1 MARFIPGI
9 ALPPYT
15 NQQVDPL
22 ADLTRLLSRLQQTI
36 LRADAERE
44 ARLRNN
50 EFEREKAQANI
61 SYARTL
67 LTKLEQ
73 DALGIKIHVRRQD
86 LQTDLNRKRE
96 LLDQINERL
105 SDLAEMAAADSTRQS
120 DAGGNDDGDSDT
132 TDVDDILSEII
143 TMTPSESLDSAKS
156 VATEELDQERS
167 ITEDPVP
174 LDVPAPVQPIP
185 QQQEQPRKESR
196 NEKAVLS
203 EKIPEVDTSQTLRA
217 RPARGTYKSEE
228 DHTFSEKRDEG
239 RGHTTGSHLYGDS
252 PSSPEQS
259 KVTAISTA
267 EAILDH
273 QRAEQDMLSEAML
286 KLASELKL
294 SSQAL
299 SSSLDEDK
307 ELVARA
313 GDGMNKT
320 GEGMDAVTRRM
331 GTLQRMTEGE
341 GYWGRLKLYAM
352 VYGLMVILI
361 LVVFV
366 LPKLRF

>member
-1 MARFIPGI
+1 
-9 ALPPYT
+9 
-15 NQQVDPL
+15 
-22 ADLTRLLSRLQQTI
+22 
-36 LRADAERE
+36 
-44 ARLRNN
+44 
-50 EFEREKAQANI
+50 
-61 SYARTL
+61 
-67 LTKLEQ
+67 
-73 DALGIKIHVRRQD
+73 
-86 LQTDLNRKRE
+86 
-96 LLDQINERL
+96 
-105 SDLAEMAAADSTRQS
+105 MAAADSSKQS
-120 DAGGNDDGDSDT
+120 DAGGEDDGDSDT

-156 VATEELDQERS
+156 VATEELDHDRPAAEEP
-167 ITEDPVP
+167 IP
-174 LDVPAPVQPIP
+174 LDVPAPAPQMP
-185 QQQEQPRKESR
+185 QQQEQPRGEAP
-196 NEKAVLS
+196 NEKEILS
-203 EKIPEVDTSQTLRA
+203 EKTPEINTSQTLRA
-217 RPARGTYKSEE
+217 RPGRGTYKTEE
-228 DHTFSEKRDEG
+228 DQPISEKRDEE

-252 PSSPEQS
+252 PSSPKQS
-259 KVTAISTA
+259 KITAIATT

-273 QRAEQDMLSEAML
+273 QRAEQDMLSESML

-299 SSSLDEDK
+299 SSSLEEDK

-352 VYGLMVILI
+352 VYGLMVILV

>member
-1 MARFIPGI
+1 MARFISGVTLSPQS
-9 ALPPYT
+9 
-15 NQQVDPL
+15 NQQVDL
-22 ADLTRLLSRLQQTI
+22 LTDLTRLLSRLQQTI

-44 ARLRNN
+44 ARLRSN

-61 SYARTL
+61 TYARTL

-73 DALGIKIHVRRQD
+73 DALGTKILVRRQD
-86 LQTDLNRKRE
+86 QQTDLNRKRE
-96 LLDQINERL
+96 LLDQITERL
-105 SDLAEMAAADSTRQS
+105 SDLAEMAAADSS
-120 DAGGNDDGDSDT
+120 KNGEAGGDQDGDSDT
-132 TDVDDILSEII
+132 TDVDDVLAEII

-156 VATEELDQERS
+156 VTTEELDHDNKA
-167 ITEDPVP
+167 IP
-174 LDVPAPVQPIP
+174 LDMPAPSPPIP
-185 QQQEQPRKESR
+185 QQEKPRDEASNEKESEQR
-196 NEKAVLS
+196 LEA
-203 EKIPEVDTSQTLRA
+203 ETSQTLRA
-217 RPARGTYKSEE
+217 RRGRGTYKSEE
-228 DHTFSEKRDEG
+228 EKQPILEKKEQA
-239 RGHTTGSHLYGDS
+239 RGHKTGSHLYGDS
-252 PSSPEQS
+252 PSSPKQS
-259 KVTAISTA
+259 KTTTVATT

-273 QRAEQDMLSEAML
+273 QREEQDFLSESML
-286 KLASELKL
+286 KMARELKL

-307 ELVARA
+307 ELVART

-341 GYWGRLKLYAM
+341 GYWGRLRLYAM
-352 VYGLMVILI
+352 VYGLMVVLV